1 MDRVTISNFLFQ
13 KTMAITLAVLLSVPL
28 CHAQQQT
35 QQQTPPANAPPAQT
49 QTQNSSAPPPKPS
62 PNTTEPGS
70 PDIQAPAP
78 SSQTTTSTP
87 QTTPQEQQPVG
98 TAAAPYEKPI
108 GSAVSRP
115 AGAAIAP
122 GKQRR
127 RRTFLI
133 KVGLVV
139 GAAVAVGTVV
149 ALSKGSPARPNQ

>member
-1 MDRVTISNFLFQ
+1 MDRLTISNSLFQ
-13 KTMAITLAVLLSVPL
+13 KPIAITLAVLLSVPL
-28 CHAQQQT
+28 CQAQQQPDQT
-35 QQQTPPANAPPAQT
+35 QSASATAAQT
-49 QTQNSSAPPPKPS
+49 QTQNSSVPPPKS
-62 PNTTEPGS
+62 SSNTAEPGS
-70 PDIQAPAP
+70 PDVQAPAP

>member
-1 MDRVTISNFLFQ
+1 MNNVTISNSLFQ
-13 KTMAITLAVLLSVPL
+13 KPIAIALAVLLSVPL

-35 QQQTPPANAPPAQT
+35 QQTQPANAPNTET
-49 QTQNSSAPPPKPS
+49 QMQNSNPPPPKPS
-62 PNTTEPGS
+62 ANTTEPGS

-78 SSQTTTSTP
+78 SSQTTTT
-87 QTTPQEQQPVG
+87 TTPQEQQPVG

-139 GAAVAVGTVV
+139 GAAVAIGTVV